1 MGVSMSSIYNN
12 QDSIAAKFMKAAL
25 YKKHAATLTKRRMY
39 SSFHNLQNHARRSGW
54 SRDTSPEGITE
65 KQMLGYVRARL
76 DHGIAS
82 RTVHNELSHFRRA
95 LKAVMRHEFAMRV
108 CGSRALGVPR
118 ASRIGKGLAISNIDF
133 ELAMQRASG
142 VTRALLGLQRSL
154 GLRIREALC
163 SGDCL
168 HLWLKDLENGCK
180 SLHVT
185 RGTKGGRGRYIF
197 IRPDNFQTVIESVK
211 AAIEF
216 LDRNDGKLVS
226 STCLRTALD
235 KHTYRLAKI
244 GICGPKSTRSLRRA
258 FALDQ
263 FNYYLNIG
271 NSENIALMLVSRDLG
286 HGDKRQTFIY
296 NSYLR
301 ATLEAQGKGLS
312 KFSVRKVSKKG

>member
-1 MGVSMSSIYNN
+1 MSSIYDN

-25 YKKHAATLTKRRMY
+25 YKNPAATLTKRRMY

-54 SRDTSPEGITE
+54 SRDTSPDRITE
-65 KQMLGYVRARL
+65 KQMRGYVKARL
-76 DHGIAS
+76 NQGIAS
-82 RTVHNELSHFRRA
+82 RTLQNELSHFRRA
-95 LKAVMRHEFAMRV
+95 LKAVMRHDFAMCV
-108 CGSRALGVPR
+108 CKTKALGVPR
-118 ASRIGKGLAISNIDF
+118 ASRIGKGVAISNIDF
-133 ELAMQRASG
+133 ELAMQKASG

-154 GLRIREALC
+154 GLRIREVLC
-163 SGDCL
+163 SADCL
-168 HLWLKDLENGCK
+168 HLWLKDLVNGRK
-180 SLHVT
+180 SLQVT
-185 RGTKGGRGRYIF
+185 KGTKGGRKRYIF
-197 IRPDNFQTVIESVK
+197 IRPDNFEMVIESVK

-216 LDRNDGKLVS
+216 LDRNNGRLVS

-235 KHTYRLAKI
+235 THTYRLAQI
-244 GICGPKSTRSLRRA
+244 GICGPNSTRSLRRA

-312 KFSVRKVSKKG
+312 KFSVRKVSKRS